1 MTSPVVINVPTRA
14 LLAGETKGSF
24 VQWLANLNIKRN
36 FISTFEEQTPSLLL
50 NSGLFFIPIVGSD
63 EGAIFGALITNA
75 SGNVQKEGA
84 FGRLTYV

>member
-1 MTSPVVINVPTRA
+1 MTSPIVLYVPTRA

-24 VQWLANLNIKRN
+24 VQWLANIKRN
-36 FISTFEEQTPSLLL
+36 FISMFEEQTPSLLL
-50 NSGLFFIPIVGSD
+50 NSGLFLIPIVGSD

-75 SGNVQKEGA
+75 SGNVQNEGT